1 MRIYFLAQRVPFP
14 PDRGD
19 KITTY
24 NELRYLAADHEVE
37 VFCLADGEDDL
48 QNTAALRALSDQ
60 IHAVPLSRARGRLRA
75 LLAMA
80 TREPLTVAFFREE
93 ALQDKIIERFAKSPP
108 DLILVYSSSMAQYVE
123 EFANTPRLMQ
133 FAELDSLKWADHAR
147 LAPLPKRWLYRSE
160 SERLLSYER
169 KIAESFSH
177 SLVCTQEELREFERL
192 VPGAPVTCIP
202 NGVDSEYF
210 APSEGLKKG
219 NHLIFTGVM
228 DYFPNVDGISW
239 FCQEIL
245 PLIRRQV
252 PELQLTICGS
262 RPVGQITR
270 LQRIPGVTVTER
282 VPDVRPYL
290 DRADVAVVPL
300 RIGRGIQNKVLEA
313 MSMALPCVTTR
324 TACMGIEAK
333 DGRDLLVAN
342 DPSEFARHVVRL
354 LSDDAARKRLGTN
367 ARATIKKHY
376 SWAAPLAKLSRV
388 IELEAGGG
396 RERPVPIDKG
406 DRVSVV

>member
-24 NELRYLAADHEVE
+24 NELRYLAADHQVE

-60 IHAVPLSRARGRLRA
+60 IHTVPLARARGRLRA

-80 TREPLTVAFFREE
+80 TREPLTVAFFREA
-93 ALQDKIIERFAKSPP
+93 ALRDKIIERFAKSPP

-123 EFANTPRLMQ
+123 QFTNTPRLMQ
-133 FAELDSLKWADHAR
+133 FAELDSRKWADYAR
-147 LAPLPKRWLYRSE
+147 LAPRPKRWIYGVE
-160 SERLLSYER
+160 SRRLLSYER
-169 KIAESFSH
+169 KIARSFSH
-177 SLVCTQEELREFERL
+177 SLVCTEEELREFERL

-219 NHLIFTGVM
+219 NHVVFTGVM

-239 FCQEIL
+239 FCKEVL
-245 PLIRRQV
+245 PQIRSRV
-252 PELQLTICGS
+252 PDLRLTICGS
-262 RPVGQITR
+262 RPVDQVTA
-270 LQRIPGVTVTER
+270 LQRIPGVTVTGR

-290 DRADVAVVPL
+290 NRADVAVVPL
-300 RIGRGIQNKVLEA
+300 RIGRGVQNKVLEA

-324 TACMGIEAK
+324 TACRGIEAEE
-333 DGRDLLVAN
+333 GRDLLVAD
-342 DPSEFARHVVRL
+342 DPSEFAGHVIRL
-354 LSDDAARKRLGTN
+354 LADDATRERLGAN
-367 ARATIKKHY
+367 ARATIKKRY
-376 SWAAPLAKLSRV
+376 GWAAPLAKLSRV

-396 RERPVPIDKG
+396 HERPVPIDKG